1 MGIIQR
7 QALRT
12 TIISFTGIG
21 VGMVSQMLMP
31 FLFSPEQIGALSLL
45 NSISTVLA
53 AFFCLGFTQI
63 TLNMFSHFRN
73 ENEGHSGY
81 LMFGLLFTVL
91 GAILALLTFYFFQD
105 FLIGIEDKNF
115 LIRSMSIFIFPIIIF
130 KIIFLNSDIYLRM
143 LYSSVAGALL
153 EGLVMKVLILMG
165 ILSFYLSMIDFSGMV
180 YTYAIALCLP
190 GFMIAII
197 AFKKTQKITKPV
209 PTFFSRENRV
219 SIFRYG
225 VFGLLATASAIIII
239 SIDQL
244 MINKM
249 IGTDAVGIYS
259 VLFFFLGVRFL
270 GALCS

>member
-81 LMFGLLFTVL
+81 LMF
-91 GAILALLTFYFFQD
+91 
-105 FLIGIEDKNF
+105 
-115 LIRSMSIFIFPIIIF
+115 
-130 KIIFLNSDIYLRM
+130 
-143 LYSSVAGALL
+143 
-153 EGLVMKVLILMG
+153 
-165 ILSFYLSMIDFSGMV
+165 
-180 YTYAIALCLP
+180 
-190 GFMIAII
+190 
-197 AFKKTQKITKPV
+197 
-209 PTFFSRENRV
+209 
-219 SIFRYG
+219 
-225 VFGLLATASAIIII
+225 
-239 SIDQL
+239 
-244 MINKM
+244 
-249 IGTDAVGIYS
+249 
-259 VLFFFLGVRFL
+259 
-270 GALCS
+270 